1 MASTSARTT
10 RCSRTV
16 HRNLAYSAQ
25 LVPGSLREKEFART
39 MFRVFYYPRKSAAP
53 FVIDAHRDTGREA
66 LISTVRTWARMD
78 EFEDDDFTSIRRPD
92 TEAVRPDF
100 QVEGDNRPV
109 GRLYALGHVVFV
121 QPKKIQVKGRGRT
134 PATMA
139 AKSRGTTPGAPRS
152 VPAAAKPSQAKQGAR
167 SKDAQEEEGSDS
179 EEGEEVLTLTL
190 TLTLAVT
197 RFLTVTLA
205 LALTPTL
212 TLTLTPTPTLTPTT
226 SAWYGC
232 AAMRSSHA
240 PG

>member
-1 MASTSARTT
+1 
-10 RCSRTV
+10 
-16 HRNLAYSAQ
+16 
-25 LVPGSLREKEFART
+25 
-39 MFRVFYYPRKSAAP
+39 
-53 FVIDAHRDTGREA
+53 
-66 LISTVRTWARMD
+66 MD

-134 PATMA
+134 SATMA
-139 AKSRGTTPGAPRS
+139 AKSRGATPGAPRS

-167 SKDAQEEEGSDS
+167 SKEAQEEQGSDS

-190 TLTLAVT
+190 TLPLSLAVFRT
-197 RFLTVTLA
+197 AALALA

-212 TLTLTPTPTLTPTT
+212 TLNPNPNPNPNPNLSPNQEESEESESSGEEEAASVLGLGLGLGLGRLLTP
-226 SAWYGC
+226 
-232 AAMRSSHA
+232 
-240 PG
+240 